1 MKGVQRS
8 HSQLSDLSDGQSDD
22 VDEESNLFFFEP
34 ALGFLSSLQISQ
46 KISLIAVL
54 SHQYRLLS
62 EFVNVIN
69 FD

>member
-8 HSQLSDLSDGQSDD
+8 HSQFSDLSDGQSDD
-22 VDEESNLFFFEP
+22 VDQESNLFLFEP
-34 ALGFLSSLQISQ
+34 ALGFFSFLQIGQ

-54 SHQYRLLS
+54 SHQYRLLP
-62 EFVNVIN
+62 EFVNVLN